1 MHGQP
6 WHGLAAIA
14 TLASCAL
21 ANPLAYW
28 NVVGNA
34 SLNTERLMAR
44 NTTEFDLADLSF
56 IKSMAAIG
64 DSYSAGIGAGSRL
77 GSCYDNSYPYLTDER
92 LGDQAARTFW
102 FESCSGAVTD
112 DVLNDQIPNI
122 NGNQQVILLSAG
134 MYIPVFFPMNWTDTS
149 DVLGGNDAELS
160 NILNQCLGCHGQLA
174 RTQKL
179 ISRDAFGKSL
189 DSVISAAKLKL
200 ASELVTI
207 LYRLGLNA
215 DQSYLVN
222 LGSCEWQRND
232 GQYGTN
238 FRLEI
243 IQYISGS
250 AKLTKDLRKTMNDL
264 INALAVV
271 KRAGDQVKFV
281 DYDYYVG
288 YFNSSFCEEGFDE
301 LTKES
306 NIRTGLMFYELNT
319 GTSSAAI
326 PRNEARR
333 PTRKEHLDPKF
344 TDQTMIS
351 DESTAS
357 TASIEGFS
365 ASDVVSLKSAAIS
378 RRGIPNLLLDE

>member
-134 MYIPVFFPMNWTDTS
+134 
-149 DVLGGNDAELS
+149 GNDAELS
-160 NILNQCLGCHGQLA
+160 NILNQCIFQ
-174 RTQKL
+174 
-179 ISRDAFGKSL
+179 
-189 DSVISAAKLKL
+189 
-200 ASELVTI
+200 
-207 LYRLGLNA
+207 
-215 DQSYLVN
+215 
-222 LGSCEWQRND
+222 
-232 GQYGTN
+232 
-238 FRLEI
+238 
-243 IQYISGS
+243 
-250 AKLTKDLRKTMNDL
+250 
-264 INALAVV
+264 
-271 KRAGDQVKFV
+271 
-281 DYDYYVG
+281 
-288 YFNSSFCEEGFDE
+288 
-301 LTKES
+301 
-306 NIRTGLMFYELNT
+306 
-319 GTSSAAI
+319 
-326 PRNEARR
+326 
-333 PTRKEHLDPKF
+333 
-344 TDQTMIS
+344 
-351 DESTAS
+351 
-357 TASIEGFS
+357 
-365 ASDVVSLKSAAIS
+365 
-378 RRGIPNLLLDE
+378 